1 MRAFL
6 SLLVSAVVVAATS
19 SHAEEA
25 FTLQA
30 RFRER
35 LFFFAAHAGVMQAP
49 RTHAT
54 GAFRDT
60 FKEWLATAKRAY
72 KEGEEVR
79 EPRGESLFYNSD

>member
-1 MRAFL
+1 
-6 SLLVSAVVVAATS
+6 
-19 SHAEEA
+19 
-25 FTLQA
+25 
-30 RFRER
+30 
-35 LFFFAAHAGVMQAP
+35 MQAP